1 VNEEGTEATAVTMV
15 IDTQGCTLDSRERS
29 PPQVDFVADHPFAF
43 YIVEEATGA
52 VFFAGHVLDPSK
64 EEQRLSRLF
73 GFRN

>member
-1 VNEEGTEATAVTMV
+1 MHNG
-15 IDTQGCTLDSRERS
+15 QSREITS
-29 PPQVDFVADHPFAF
+29 QVDFVADHPFVF